1 MADILSLS
9 DARSALGLPTA
20 DTSNDADLSAT
31 YIPAVTVIVEDVAGP
46 QTTHTGSTWTA
57 DGGVGA
63 ILLPSVVTSVTSVV
77 ESGATLVAGDDYTVD
92 LNSGIVY
99 RGSTSAPTLFVFGR
113 QNVVIT
119 YSAAVTAAGNVK
131 LAARIILAHLWQA
144 DQQGARPDFG
154 TNDVEIVVT
163 PSGYAIPRRAAE
175 LLRASPNV
183 PGFA

>member
-1 MADILSLS
+1 MADILSLP
-9 DARSALGLPTA
+9 DARTALRLPTA
-20 DTSNDADLSAT
+20 DTSNDTDLTAT
-31 YIPAVTVIVEDVAGP
+31 YIPAVTAIVEDIAGP
-46 QTTHTGSTWTA
+46 QTTHNGMTWTA
-57 DGGVGA
+57 DGGTTA
-63 ILLPSVVTSVTSVV
+63 ILLPSVVTAVTSVV
-77 ESGATLVAGDDYTVD
+77 ESGATLVANNDYVVD

-99 RGSTSAPTLFVFGR
+99 RGSTSAPTVFVPGR

-119 YSAAVTAAGNVK
+119 YNAVVTAPKNVV

-154 TNDVEIVVT
+154 SNDVEIVTT

-175 LLRASPNV
+175 LLRATPNV